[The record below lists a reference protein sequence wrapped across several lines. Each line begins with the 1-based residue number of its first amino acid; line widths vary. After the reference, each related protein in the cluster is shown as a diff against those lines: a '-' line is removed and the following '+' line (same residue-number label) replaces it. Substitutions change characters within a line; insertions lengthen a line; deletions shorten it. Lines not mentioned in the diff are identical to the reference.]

1 MLKALLIV
9 ALPIILSNLLQN
21 VLELVDIWCIGN
33 FCGENAAA
41 AGTTGASVIMLLLV
55 LVLGIN
61 TATAAFVARAYG
73 SGKHERI
80 SVILGHA
87 LYATMA
93 LSLIIAIVGIFFTE
107 QIFMLFGAEPAV
119 IEQGVAFLR
128 PVLIGMFIM
137 VLLMV
142 LVTVFQSS
150 GDSKTPMFVMIIV
163 NLVNIGLNPTLITG
177 LGLFEGLGIAGSAYA
192 SLISRAIGVILLI
205 LAMYLLPSK
214 KNGPIKFPKKWTFEG
229 RLLRDIIF
237 VALPSA
243 LQSGLRSFSF
253 VGMTAIITIFGGTA
267 AMAAYGVCGRLDMM
281 GFILVMGLCTG
292 VAVMVGQNL
301 GAGKPERAMSAAK
314 YAILI
319 NMIFMAL
326 LGVAY
331 IIFAPALLQFFGAT
345 GDWLDIGVQFMHIVP
360 LSYFIIA
367 AGMTMGFAMNGAG
380 ATRPGMYGAL
390 AGNIITQVGLSLFFM
405 AVLHLDIMWV
415 WIAIAL
421 GAVVT
426 TAVDAIFFFN
436 GRWKQKK
443 LRLDAV

>member
-1 MLKALLIV
+1 
-9 ALPIILSNLLQN
+9 
-21 VLELVDIWCIGN
+21 
-33 FCGENAAA
+33 
-41 AGTTGASVIMLLLV
+41 
-55 LVLGIN
+55 
-61 TATAAFVARAYG
+61 
-73 SGKHERI
+73 
-80 SVILGHA
+80 
-87 LYATMA
+87 MA

-331 IIFAPALLQFFGAT
+331 IIFAPALLEFFGAT
-345 GDWLDIGVQFMHIVP
+345 GDWLDIGVQFMQIVP